1 MISYVENQACNNFH
15 ICEPMGRTIYV
26 CCYRPFLAYR
36 IGGGFMFRNVYANAI
51 PNDDE
56 SIFDHNLELNINKLR
71 LKICLII

>member
-1 MISYVENQACNNFH
+1 MRTNGKNY
-15 ICEPMGRTIYV
+15 ICLLLKTI
-26 CCYRPFLAYR
+26 LAYR